1 MTRNRLLCIE
11 LSIIFLLLLAG
22 CGRQK
27 FVFPEKEDFEIQ
39 FEIISVSEYDEEN
52 YQLQINA
59 ALKNNSEQSLL
70 LYSGT
75 CLLDLTVNGKYVQPQ
90 KDAVAVP
97 YTLESFSAHTEAIT
111 VQIPK
116 AEFIGSQ
123 LQTVSHFRIEDKS
136 DAQQNYV
143 VKSEVYTLT
152 EEDL

>member
-1 MTRNRLLCIE
+1 MTRNRLLCIV
-11 LSIIFLLLLAG
+11 LFAIFLFFSAG
-22 CGRQK
+22 CGQQK

-39 FEIISVSEYDEEN
+39 FEIVSASEYDEEN

-59 ALKNNSEQSLL
+59 VLKNNSEQSLQ
-70 LYSGT
+70 LYSGI
-75 CLLDLTVNGKYVQPQ
+75 CLLDVMINSKYVQPQ

-97 YTLESFSAHTEAIT
+97 YTLDNLSEHTETIT

-123 LQTVSHFRIEDKS
+123 LQAVSHFRIEGKGDT
-136 DAQQNYV
+136 QQNYII
-143 VKSEVYTLT
+143 KSEVYTLT